1 MLCLALAGGVAA
13 TAVYVTSSA
22 DAADGYDSIDALADA
37 ARIPNDQGPDKGIWK
52 YPRLTAIADR
62 DLQLW
67 HWGTQLGI
75 PALFAYLGV
84 VVLMVR
90 RLR

>member
-1 MLCLALAGGVAA
+1 MMLTFAGNDVAPAKEKLLLDSCNWLLGRDDLLAREN
-13 TAVYVTSSA
+13 S
-22 DAADGYDSIDALADA
+22 
-37 ARIPNDQGPDKGIWK
+37 QGPDKGIWK
-52 YPRLTAIADR
+52 YPRLTAISDR
-62 DLQLW
+62 DLELW